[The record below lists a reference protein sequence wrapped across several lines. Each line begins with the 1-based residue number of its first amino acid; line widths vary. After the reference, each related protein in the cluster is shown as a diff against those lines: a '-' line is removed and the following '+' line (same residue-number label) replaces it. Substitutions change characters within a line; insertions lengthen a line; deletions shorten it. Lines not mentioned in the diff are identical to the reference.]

1 MLPVELWEPSCTSS
15 SLSVDRKYQKGQSR
29 DINTILLL
37 DLNWINEWMNEFF
50 ICKKHMHAIAIKQIY
65 THVTQWQKA
74 ENN

>member
-50 ICKKHMHAIAIKQIY
+50 ICKKHIHAIATKQIY

>member
-50 ICKKHMHAIAIKQIY
+50 ICKKHIHAIAIKQIY